1 MLKLNVSSQFR
12 RDRRLC
18 GKRGYNLALLE
29 NAVDTLLVPAAL
41 PEQNRNHQLTGNW
54 AGFQECHLAPDWLLI
69 YRVDGNELYLVRTGT
84 HADLFSK

>member
-41 PEQNRNHQLTGNW
+41 PEQNRNTSLQATGQDSRNATW
-54 AGFQECHLAPDWLLI
+54 PRIGC
-69 YRVDGNELYLVRTGT
+69 
-84 HADLFSK
+84 

>member
-18 GKRGYNLALLE
+18 VKRGYNLALLE

-41 PEQNRNHQLTGNW
+41 PEQNRNHPLTGNW
-54 AGFQECHLAPDWLLI
+54 AGFQECHLAPDWLLV
-69 YRVDGNELYLVRTGT
+69 YRVDGNELYLARTGT
-84 HADLFSK
+84 HADLFGK